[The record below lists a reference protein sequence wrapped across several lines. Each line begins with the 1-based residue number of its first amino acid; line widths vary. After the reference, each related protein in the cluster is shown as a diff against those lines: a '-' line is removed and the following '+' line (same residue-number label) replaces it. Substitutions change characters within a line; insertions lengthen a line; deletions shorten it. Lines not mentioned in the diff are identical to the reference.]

1 MDHKAVGTFNVK
13 LAPLDSTEPKIGRMS
28 IDKVFEGSLSAT
40 SKGEMLS
47 LMTDVKGSAAY
58 VAIERVTGTLSGRRG
73 SFALQHNASMDRGKP
88 MQTITVVP
96 DSGTEEL
103 AGLSGSMTIRIEGGK
118 HFYEFVYA
126 VKGA

>member
-1 MDHKAVGTFNVK
+1 
-13 LAPLDSTEPKIGRMS
+13 
-28 IDKVFEGSLSAT
+28 
-40 SKGEMLS
+40 
-47 LMTDVKGSAAY
+47 
-58 VAIERVTGTLSGRRG
+58 
-73 SFALQHNASMDRGKP
+73 
-88 MQTITVVP
+88 MQSVTVVP

>member
-88 MQTITVVP
+88 MQSVTVVP

>member
-1 MDHKAVGTFNVK
+1 MDLKAIGTFTVK
-13 LAPLDSTEPKIGRMS
+13 LAPLETTEPKIGRMS

-73 SFALQHNASMDRGKP
+73 SFALQHNAWMDRGKP
-88 MQTITVVP
+88 TQSVTVVP

-103 AGLSGSMTIRIEGGK
+103 TGLTGAMTIRIEGGK
-118 HFYEFVYA
+118 HYYEFVYA